1 MTPMLTEAEKKRIEE
16 EEAYRA
22 QVRARLASGQSPAGE
37 TIPDVPEEEI
47 YRGSPSMR
55 AHPAAFWGSFFIAG
69 VAIAAIVAGH
79 HNLAEQYPWAKHI
92 LWLILVI
99 IAVQALFMAV
109 WWFNTRSA
117 LLIITTRKTIME
129 LGWFSKS
136 RTEVFHNDVR
146 TVEVQQSFINRLTG
160 HGSLQISSA
169 GESDWEI
176 KVDNL
181 PRVKEARDLIQ
192 QYRKH

>member
-1 MTPMLTEAEKKRIEE
+1 MLTDAEKKRIEE

-22 QVRARLASGQSPAGE
+22 QVRARLASGE
-37 TIPDVPEEEI
+37 TSAIPTPPDSPEEEL
-47 YRGSPSMR
+47 YKGSPSMR
-55 AHPAAFWGSFFIAG
+55 AHPGRFWGSSFIAG
-69 VAIAAIVAGH
+69 VAIAAVIAGH
-79 HNLAEQYPWAKHI
+79 QNGQEVIPERIFVHV
-92 LWLILVI
+92 LWLIPLI
-99 IAVQALFMAV
+99 LLIEAIFLGI

-117 LLIITTRKTIME
+117 LLIITNRKTVME

-146 TVEVQQSFINRLTG
+146 TVEIQQSFINRLTG

-176 KVDNL
+176 KVADL

-192 QYRKH
+192 QYRKR